1 MPSIALHRTDSEQD
15 VEAQQNS
22 VHSQRNNAD
31 APRPEYALAGRGGAG
46 NYMPTATAAAAATPG
61 DLSTSTKQG
70 NIPESGYAGRG
81 GAGNF
86 RGDATEKMKLDIIAR
101 EREAD
106 EKAYEE
112 TVKDVEQGLKPP
124 QKAHLSGDKLGD
136 P

>member
-1 MPSIALHRTDSEQD
+1 MQ
-15 VEAQQNS
+15 
-22 VHSQRNNAD
+22 SQRINAD
-31 APRPEYALAGRGGAG
+31 ASGPEYTLAGRGGAG

-61 DLSTSTKQG
+61 DLSTSSKHG

-86 RGDATEKMKLDIIAR
+86 RGDATERMKSETIAR
-101 EREAD
+101 EREAE

-124 QKAHLSGDKLGD
+124 QKAHLSGEKLGEQ
-136 P
+136 